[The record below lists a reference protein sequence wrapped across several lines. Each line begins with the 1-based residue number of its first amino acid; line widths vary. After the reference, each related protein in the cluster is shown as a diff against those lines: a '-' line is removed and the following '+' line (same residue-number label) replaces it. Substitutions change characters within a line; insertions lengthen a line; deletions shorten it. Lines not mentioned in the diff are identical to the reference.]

1 MTKKY
6 AKIVNEDTKQCEVG
20 LGTNVD
26 FYKKMGMTELDVEQG
41 YDCGWYLKGYAP
53 QKPLEELKAE
63 KLAELK
69 ANRIV
74 YKKATQINSN
84 FTYWD
89 CDAENNIYNFN
100 NIINGI
106 CGWTEEE
113 RALFIEIT
121 EFIANKYDIIKQ
133 AINEATLE
141 TIDSIST
148 TF

>member
-63 KLAELK
+63 KIAELK
-69 ANRIV
+69 NNKENYKINNGYSNDYIV
-74 YKKATQINSN
+74 QNML
-84 FTYWD
+84 FGLGTYS
-89 CDAENNIYNFN
+89 
-100 NIINGI
+100 
-106 CGWTEEE
+106 EEE
-113 RALFIEIT
+113 RNRCGLFMNGLI
-121 EFIANKYDIIKQ
+121 NKYDLKKEAIK
-133 AINEATLE
+133 NATLE
-141 TIDSIST
+141 TINNIST
-148 TF
+148 TFED